1 MSQSSAQIFA
11 DPLAW
16 LANAAEVSESPL
28 RLKGVPLTA
37 RVILSICSRIEIG
50 AMGIMLPDG
59 RSMVFRGKEAGP
71 QGVIIL
77 HSYKPLIRLASGGSL
92 GLAESYL
99 DGEWESPDLTA
110 VLECGTLNGRRFSE
124 FFKVSPVKRAFDRI
138 IHAFRPNTRAGSRRN
153 IHAHYDLGNSFYERW
168 LDPTMTYSSA
178 LFESPNQT
186 LASAQTAKYRALAD
200 MMDLKPGEHV
210 LEIGCGWGGFAE
222 YAARE
227 RGARVTGLTISREQL
242 AYAQARMQRQG
253 LSEKVDLRFQ
263 DYRDVGGTFDKVASI
278 EMFEA
283 VGEKYWPIYFNK
295 IHQVLKPG
303 GAAALQVITI
313 EDENFETYRRTVDF
327 IQKYVFPGGML
338 PSKAALKAEI
348 AKAGLSWNTHFAFA
362 KDYARTLAEW
372 RHSFLAAW
380 PDIESAE
387 FDARF
392 KRLWTFYLAYCE
404 AGFQGGAIDVI
415 QLKLTKP

>member
-1 MSQSSAQIFA
+1 
-11 DPLAW
+11 
-16 LANAAEVSESPL
+16 
-28 RLKGVPLTA
+28 
-37 RVILSICSRIEIG
+37 
-50 AMGIMLPDG
+50 MGIVLPDG
-59 RSMVFRGKEAGP
+59 RSLIFRGKEPGP
-71 QGVIIL
+71 QGVILL
-77 HSYKPLIRLASGGSL
+77 HDFRALSRLASGGSL

-99 DGEWESPDLTA
+99 DGEWDSPDLTA

-138 IHAFRPNTRAGSRRN
+138 IHALRPNTRSGSRRN
-153 IHAHYDLGNSFYERW
+153 IHAHYDLGNAFYERW
-168 LDPTMTYSSA
+168 LDGTMTYSSA
-178 LFESPNQT
+178 LFESRDQS

-242 AYAQARMQRQG
+242 AFAQARMQRQG
-253 LSEKVDLRFQ
+253 LSDLVDLRFQ
-263 DYRDVGGTFDKVASI
+263 DYRDVAGTFDKVASI

-295 IHQVLKPG
+295 IRQVLKPG
-303 GAAALQVITI
+303 GVAALQVITI

-338 PSKAALKAEI
+338 PSMAALKVETD
-348 AKAGLSWNTHFAFA
+348 KVGLTWGTHFAFA
-362 KDYARTLAEW
+362 KDYARTLEEW
-372 RHSFLAAW
+372 RRSFLAAW
-380 PDIESAE
+380 PDIEGAE

-404 AGFQGGAIDVI
+404 AGFKGGAIDVI

>member
-1 MSQSSAQIFA
+1 MSQSSGQIIA

-16 LANAAEVSESPL
+16 LANRTTESASPL
-28 RLKGVPLTA
+28 RMRGVPLTA
-37 RVILSICSRIEIG
+37 RIILSICSRIEIG
-50 AMGIMLPDG
+50 AMGVVLPDG
-59 RSMVFRGKEAGP
+59 RSLVFRGKEPGP
-71 QGVIIL
+71 QGVILL
-77 HSYKPLIRLASGGSL
+77 HDYRALNRLASGGSL
-92 GLAESYL
+92 GLAEAYL
-99 DGEWESPDLTA
+99 DGEWDSPDLTA

-124 FFKVSPVKRAFDRI
+124 FFKVSPLKRSLDRV
-138 IHAFRPNTRAGSRRN
+138 IHALRPNSRAGARRN
-153 IHAHYDLGNSFYERW
+153 IHAHYDLGNAFYERW
-168 LDPTMTYSSA
+168 LDQTMTYSSA
-178 LFESPNQT
+178 IFESRDQS
-186 LASAQTAKYRALAD
+186 LAAAQTAKYRALAD
-200 MMDLKPGEHV
+200 MIDLKPGEHV

-253 LSEKVDLRFQ
+253 LAGLADLRFQ
-263 DYRDVGGTFDKVASI
+263 DYRDVTGTFDKVASI

-283 VGEKYWPIYFNK
+283 VGEKYWPIYFGK
-295 IHQVLKPG
+295 IRELLRPG
-303 GAAALQVITI
+303 GTAALQVITI

-338 PSKAALKAEI
+338 PSMKALKAETGR
-348 AKAGLSWNTHFAFA
+348 AGLAWDTHFGFA

-372 RHSFLAAW
+372 RRNFLAAW
-380 PDIESAE
+380 PQIESAE

-404 AGFQGGAIDVI
+404 AGFRGGAIDLI
-415 QLKLTKP
+415 QLKLTRT

>member
-1 MSQSSAQIFA
+1 MSQSSVQIVA
-11 DPLAW
+11 DPLSW
-16 LANAAEVSESPL
+16 LANAVPATESPL

-50 AMGIMLPDG
+50 AMGIVLPDG
-59 RSMVFRGKEAGP
+59 RSLVFRGNEAGP
-71 QGVIIL
+71 QGIIL
-77 HSYKPLIRLASGGSL
+77 LHDYRALSRLASGGSL

-99 DGEWESPDLTA
+99 DGEWDSPDLTA
-110 VLECGTLNGRRFSE
+110 VLECGVVNGRRFSD
-124 FFKVSPVKRAFDRI
+124 FFKVSPAKRLFDRL
-138 IHAFRPNTRAGSRRN
+138 IHALRPNTRAGARRN
-153 IHAHYDLGNSFYERW
+153 IHAHYDLGNAFYERW

-178 LFESPNQT
+178 LFESRDQS
-186 LASAQTAKYRALAD
+186 LASAQTAKYRTLAD

-242 AYAQARMQRQG
+242 AYGQARMQRQG
-253 LSEKVDLRFQ
+253 LGDRVDLRFQ
-263 DYRDVGGTFDKVASI
+263 DYRDVDGQFDKVASI

-283 VGEKYWPIYFNK
+283 VGEKYWPAYFGK
-295 IHQVLKPG
+295 IRQVLRPG
-303 GAAALQVITI
+303 GAAALQIITI
-313 EDENFETYRRTVDF
+313 EDEAFESYRRTVDF

-338 PSKAALKAEI
+338 PSMQALRAQTDR
-348 AKAGLSWNTHFAFA
+348 AGLTWSSHFAFA
-362 KDYARTLAEW
+362 KDYARTLSEW
-372 RHSFLAAW
+372 RRAFLDAW
-380 PDIESAE
+380 PHIEGAE

-404 AGFQGGAIDVI
+404 AGFKGGAINVI
-415 QLKLTKP
+415 QLKLTKA

>member
-1 MSQSSAQIFA
+1 MSQSSAQILA
-11 DPLAW
+11 DPVAW
-16 LANAAEVSESPL
+16 LSAAAPASESPL
-28 RLKGVPLTA
+28 RLKGVPLTS

-50 AMGIMLPDG
+50 AMGVVLPDG
-59 RSMVFRGKEAGP
+59 RSLVFKGKDPGP
-71 QGVIIL
+71 QGVIFL
-77 HSYKPLIRLASGGSL
+77 HDYRALSRLASGGSL
-92 GLAESYL
+92 GLAEAYL
-99 DGEWESPDLTA
+99 DGQWDSPDLTA

-124 FFKVSPVKRAFDRI
+124 FFKVSSAKRLFDRV
-138 IHAFRPNTRAGSRRN
+138 IHALRPNTRAGSRRN
-153 IHAHYDLGNSFYERW
+153 IHAHYDLGNAFYESW

-178 LFESPNQT
+178 LFERQDQP
-186 LASAQTAKYRALAD
+186 LAEAQTAKYRALAD

-242 AYAQARMQRQG
+242 DFAQARIQRQG
-253 LSEKVDLRFQ
+253 LADMVDLRFQ
-263 DYRDVGGTFDKVASI
+263 DYRDVTGAFDKVASI

-283 VGEKYWPIYFNK
+283 VGEKYWPAYFGK
-295 IHQVLKPG
+295 IRDVLKPG

-338 PSKAALKAEI
+338 PSMQALKAETC
-348 AKAGLSWNTHFAFA
+348 KAGLTWDTHFAFA
-362 KDYARTLAEW
+362 KDYARTLREW
-372 RHSFLAAW
+372 RTAFLAAW
-380 PDIESAE
+380 PQIESAE

-404 AGFQGGAIDVI
+404 AGFQGGAIDII

>member
-1 MSQSSAQIFA
+1 MSQSSAQIFD

-16 LANAAEVSESPL
+16 LASNVSVSESPL

-37 RVILSICSRIEIG
+37 RIILSVCSRIEIG
-50 AMGIMLPDG
+50 TMGIVLPDG
-59 RSMVFRGKEAGP
+59 RSLVFRGKEPGP
-71 QGVIIL
+71 QGVILL
-77 HSYKPLIRLASGGSL
+77 HDYRGLSRLASGGSL

-99 DGEWESPDLTA
+99 DGEWDSPDLTA

-124 FFKVSPVKRAFDRI
+124 FFKVSPVKRAFDRV
-138 IHAFRPNTRAGSRRN
+138 IHALRPNTRAGSRRN
-153 IHAHYDLGNSFYERW
+153 IHAHYDLGNAFYERW
-168 LDPTMTYSSA
+168 LDKTMTYSSA
-178 LFESPNQT
+178 LFESHDQS

-200 MMDLKPGEHV
+200 MMDLKAGEHV

-242 AYAQARMQRQG
+242 DYAQARMQRQG
-253 LSEKVDLRFQ
+253 LSEQVDLRFQ
-263 DYRDVGGTFDKVASI
+263 DYRDVSGTFDKVASI

-283 VGEKYWPIYFNK
+283 VGVKYWPTYFNK
-295 IHQVLKPG
+295 IRQVLKPG

-338 PSKAALKAEI
+338 PSMAALKVETE
-348 AKAGLSWNTHFAFA
+348 KAGLGWGAHFAFA
-362 KDYARTLAEW
+362 NDYARTLAEW
-372 RHSFLAAW
+372 RRSFLAAW
-380 PDIESAE
+380 PEIENVE

-404 AGFQGGAIDVI
+404 AGFKGGAIDVI
-415 QLKLTKP
+415 QLKLTKT